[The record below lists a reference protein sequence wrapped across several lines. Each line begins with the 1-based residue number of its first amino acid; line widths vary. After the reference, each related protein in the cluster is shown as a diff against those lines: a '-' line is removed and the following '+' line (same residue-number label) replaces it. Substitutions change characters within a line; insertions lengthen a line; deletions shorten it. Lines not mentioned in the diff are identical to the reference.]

1 MIKQKPKAYICIIC
15 HKLNQGYGNNALP
28 VREGLCCD
36 SCNEEV
42 IMERIRQMEERENDI

>member
-1 MIKQKPKAYICIIC
+1 MAKTKHFICVLC
-15 HKLNQGYGNNALP
+15 HQLKEGYGNNALP

-42 IMERIRQMEERENDI
+42 IMERIRLMEARENE